1 MYSEPA
7 YTLRVIW
14 ACMKKDIKSALTERV
29 FTIIGIFVPVN
40 VLILLSLFVLSGGLA
55 PTSVVMQ
62 DTGPY
67 AQQFYD
73 SMRNAHSFRLTS
85 DQPISADDAQRQI
98 EAGNIVAVVTIP
110 ASFDDDLK

>member
-1 MYSEPA
+1 MIA
-7 YTLRVIW
+7 RINYTLRVIW

-67 AQQFYD
+67 AQQFYTAM
-73 SMRNAHSFRLTS
+73 SRAHSFRLSITS
-85 DQPISADDAQRQI
+85 ASDAQNLISTGR
-98 EAGNIVAVVTIP
+98 IV
-110 ASFDDDLK
+110 